1 MKEFS
6 TIVTEFNG
14 QVVTLWLARP
24 DVHNAMDDIMIRELT
39 AFFKKIEEESQIRLV
54 VIRGQGKSFCSG
66 ADLNWMK
73 RAFSL
78 TAEENLRE
86 CKELSELFKAIYN
99 SSKVVISVVHGNVF
113 GGGNGIVAACDLA
126 YCIDST
132 KFSLSETRIG
142 MAAASIAPY
151 MLRKVHASDLKA
163 LIFSAMSFNGKDA
176 VKYGLLNK
184 SFPSLEFMELYVNSL
199 ISEVLANGKLA
210 IFESKRLINGLT
222 DQSMT
227 EEMLQIPELLA
238 RIRVS
243 PEAQEG
249 FSAFL
254 EKRKPK
260 WYYADPIFNNRTT

>member
-14 QVVTLWLARP
+14 QVATLWLARP
-24 DVHNAMDDIMIRELT
+24 DVHNALDDIMIRELC
-39 AFFKKIEEESQIRLV
+39 AFFKKIEEDSQIRLV

-73 RAFSL
+73 RAFGL
-78 TAEENLRE
+78 IAEDNLRE
-86 CKELSELFKAIYN
+86 CKELSELFKVIYN

-113 GGGNGIVAACDLA
+113 GGGNGIVAVSDLA
-126 YCIDST
+126 YCIDSA
-132 KFSLSETRIG
+132 KFSLSEARIG

-151 MLRKVHASDLKA
+151 MLKKVHAADLKV
-163 LIFSAMSFNGKDA
+163 LIFSAMNFNGKDA

-184 SFPSLEFMELYVNSL
+184 SFPSQEFMELYVNSH
-199 ISEVLANGKLA
+199 ISEILANGKFAL
-210 IFESKRLINGLT
+210 IESKRLINGLT

-254 EKRKPK
+254 EKRKPR
-260 WYYADPIFNNRTT
+260 W

>member
-6 TIVTEFNG
+6 TIVTELNG
-14 QVVTLWLARP
+14 QVATIWLARP
-24 DVHNAMDDIMIRELT
+24 DVHNALDDIMIRELS
-39 AFFKKIEEESQIRLV
+39 AFFKKIEEERQIRLV

-73 RAFSL
+73 RAFGL
-78 TAEENLRE
+78 TPEENLRE
-86 CKELSELFKAIYN
+86 CKELSELFKVIYN

-113 GGGNGIVAACDLA
+113 GGGNGIVAVSDLA
-126 YCIDST
+126 YCIDSA
-132 KFSLSETRIG
+132 KFSLSEARIG

-151 MLRKVHASDLKA
+151 MLKKTHAADLKA
-163 LIFSAMSFNGKDA
+163 LIFSAMNFNGKDA
-176 VKYGLLNK
+176 VKYGLINK
-184 SFPSLEFMELYVNSL
+184 SFPSLEFMELYLNS
-199 ISEVLANGKLA
+199 IITEMLANGKFAL
-210 IFESKRLINGLT
+210 IESKRLINGLT

-227 EEMLQIPELLA
+227 EEMLQISELLA

-254 EKRKPK
+254 EKRKPR
-260 WYYADPIFNNRTT
+260 W

>member
-1 MKEFS
+1 MKEFN
-6 TIVTEFNG
+6 TIDTEYNG

-24 DVHNAMDDIMIRELT
+24 EVHNALDDIMIQELST
-39 AFFKKIEEESQIRLV
+39 FFTKMEENSEIRLI
-54 VIRGQGKSFCSG
+54 VIRGKGRSFCSG

-78 TAEENLRE
+78 TDEENLSE
-86 CKELSELFKAIYN
+86 SKALSNLFKLIYDSN
-99 SSKVVISVVHGNVF
+99 KIVIAAVHGNVF

-126 YCIDST
+126 YCIDNT

-142 MAAASIAPY
+142 MAAASITPY
-151 MLRKVHASDLKA
+151 LLKKVHPADLKA
-163 LIFSAMSFNGKDA
+163 LIFSAMGFNGKDA

-184 SFPSLEFMELYVNSL
+184 SFPSSEFMELYLDSMV
-199 ISEVLANGKLA
+199 SEILANGRLA
-210 IFESKRLINGLT
+210 LIESKKLMNSLT
-222 DQSMT
+222 DQSMSL
-227 EEMLQIPELLA
+227 EMLQIPELLA

-254 EKRKPK
+254 EKRSPR
-260 WYYADPIFNNRTT
+260 W

>member
-1 MKEFS
+1 MNEFN
-6 TIVTEFNG
+6 TIATEYNG

-24 DVHNAMDDIMIRELT
+24 EVHNALDDVMVREIST
-39 AFFKKIEEESQIRLV
+39 FFTSIEEDTEIRLI
-54 VIRGQGKSFCSG
+54 VIRGKGRSFCSG

-78 TAEENLRE
+78 TPDENLSE
-86 CKELSELFKAIYN
+86 STALSNLFKLIYD
-99 SSKVVISVVHGNVF
+99 SSKIVIAAVHGSIY

-126 YCIDST
+126 YSIDAA

-142 MAAASIAPY
+142 MAAASITPY
-151 MLRKVHASDLKA
+151 MLKKVHAADLKA

-176 VKYGLLNK
+176 AKYGLINK
-184 SFPSLEFMELYVNSL
+184 SFPSSEFMELFLTSI
-199 ISEVLANGKLA
+199 ISEILANGKLA
-210 IFESKRLINGLT
+210 LIESKRLINSLT
-222 DQSMT
+222 DQSMSL
-227 EEMLQIPELLA
+227 ELLQIPELLA

-254 EKRKPK
+254 EKRKPR
-260 WYYADPIFNNRTT
+260 W

>member
-6 TIVTEFNG
+6 TIATELNG
-14 QVVTLWLARP
+14 QVATLWLARP
-24 DVHNAMDDIMIRELT
+24 EVHNALDDIMIREIS
-39 AFFKKIEEESQIRLV
+39 AFFKKVEEDSQIRLV
-54 VIRGQGKSFCSG
+54 VIRGQGRSFCSG

-78 TAEENLRE
+78 TAEENLKE
-86 CKELSELFKAIYN
+86 SKELSDLFKMIYDSTKIVIAAVH
-99 SSKVVISVVHGNVF
+99 SSVL

-126 YCIDST
+126 YCIDSA

-142 MAAASIAPY
+142 MAAASITPY
-151 MLRKVHASDLKA
+151 LLKKVHVSDLKS

-184 SFPSLEFMELYVNSL
+184 SFPSLEFMELYLNSI
-199 ISEVLANGKLA
+199 ISEILENGRLAL
-210 IFESKRLINGLT
+210 IESKRLINRLT
-222 DQSMT
+222 DQAMT
-227 EEMLQIPELLA
+227 EEMLQIPDLLA

-254 EKRKPK
+254 EKRKPR
-260 WYYADPIFNNRTT
+260 W

>member
-14 QVVTLWLARP
+14 QVATLWLARP
-24 DVHNAMDDIMIRELT
+24 DVHNALDDIMIRELS
-39 AFFKKIEEESQIRLV
+39 AFFKKIEEDSQIRLV

-73 RAFSL
+73 RAFGL
-78 TAEENLRE
+78 IAEDNLRE
-86 CKELSELFKAIYN
+86 CKELSELFKVIYN

-113 GGGNGIVAACDLA
+113 GGGNGIVAVSDLA
-126 YCIDST
+126 YCIDSA
-132 KFSLSETRIG
+132 KFSLSEARIG

-151 MLRKVHASDLKA
+151 MLKKVHAADLKV
-163 LIFSAMSFNGKDA
+163 LIFSAMNFNGKDA

-184 SFPSLEFMELYVNSL
+184 SFPSQEFMELYVNSH
-199 ISEVLANGKLA
+199 ISEILANGKFAL
-210 IFESKRLINGLT
+210 IESKRLINGLT

-254 EKRKPK
+254 EKRKPR
-260 WYYADPIFNNRTT
+260 W